1 MSRILLVYGT
11 TDGQTAKIAKYLG
24 AQFQWLGA
32 GVTVVEAG
40 NADPDPTGYDGVVVA
55 ASVHAGGFQR
65 AVLRW
70 ARSHAQSLRDKPT
83 AFLAVCLGVLQ
94 KDLAVQRDLVAIVN
108 RFEASTGWK
117 ASRVKLV
124 AGALRYTRYG
134 WLKRMLMRRMAAKA
148 GGDTDV
154 SRDYEYTDWTDL
166 REFAEAFL
174 ETWHPV
180 PKEAARRI
188 DGALV

>member
-1 MSRILLVYGT
+1 VI
-11 TDGQTAKIAKYLG
+11 
-24 AQFQWLGA
+24 
-32 GVTVVEAG
+32 
-40 NADPDPTGYDGVVVA
+40 VA
-55 ASVHAGGFQR
+55 ASVHVGGFQR
-65 AVLRW
+65 AVIRW

-94 KDLAVQRDLVAIVN
+94 KDLAVQRELVAVVN
-108 RFEASTGWK
+108 RFEARTGWK

-124 AGALRYTRYG
+124 AGALKYTRYG
-134 WLKRMLMRRMAAKA
+134 WLKRMLMRRIAGKA

-174 ETWHPV
+174 TPWHQV
-180 PKEAARRI
+180 PKEAARSPN
-188 DGALV
+188 GALV